1 MYATADDVAAH
12 LGRPLT
18 SDEATQIA
26 LWIGWLESDIIE
38 RFPNRSTLSAALL
51 QRAIVESV
59 AAYMRNPDDA
69 TQVSEDIS
77 VDDGRWQRSRRYQTS
92 TGRVELLPHWWTRLG
107 WVEPSVR
114 QVFSIRPHYV
124 PDARGSW

>member
-1 MYATADDVAAH
+1 MYATAGEVSAH

-18 SDEATQIA
+18 PAEDAQVDM
-26 LWIGWLESDIIE
+26 WIGWLESDIIE
-38 RFPNRSTLSAALL
+38 RFPDHSILSATLL

-92 TGRVELLPHWWTRLG
+92 TGRVELLPHWWARLG
-107 WVEPSVR
+107 WVDPSD
-114 QVFSIRPHYV
+114 SGIRTITPYFD
-124 PDARGSW
+124 PDEVAW

>member
-1 MYATADDVAAH
+1 MYATAGEVSAH

-18 SDEATQIA
+18 PAEDAQVDM
-26 LWIGWLESDIIE
+26 WIGWLESDIIE
-38 RFPNRSTLSAALL
+38 RFPNHSALNATLL

-77 VDDGRWQRSRRYQTS
+77 VDDGRWQRSRRYQSS
-92 TGRVELLPHWWTRLG
+92 TGRVELLPHWWARLG

-114 QVFSIRPHYV
+114 QAFSVRPHYA
-124 PDARGSW
+124 PGARGSW

>member
-1 MYATADDVAAH
+1 MYATAGEVSAH

-18 SDEATQIA
+18 PAEDAQVDM
-26 LWIGWLESDIIE
+26 WIGWLESDIAE
-38 RFPNRSTLSAALL
+38 RFPDHSTLSATLL

-92 TGRVELLPHWWTRLG
+92 TGRVELLPHWWARLG
-107 WVEPSVR
+107 WVDPGSSGIRTLTPYFEPDEV
-114 QVFSIRPHYV
+114 
-124 PDARGSW
+124 AW